1 MFISGIH
8 RNFSGQGRRKEFRYK
23 NHPSTLLKSIL
34 NFVLYFPELV
44 RFRRLNSRVNWE
56 QDDFGV
62 RKTILCYE
70 ALHLSL
76 VFTMELLIRLI
87 SELLFG
93 KKRDSIHRRLTD
105 VHRISGSDGMM
116 DAIVVILILL
126 GC

>member
-1 MFISGIH
+1 M
-8 RNFSGQGRRKEFRYK
+8 
-23 NHPSTLLKSIL
+23 
-34 NFVLYFPELV
+34 
-44 RFRRLNSRVNWE
+44 
-56 QDDFGV
+56 
-62 RKTILCYE
+62 
-70 ALHLSL
+70 HLSL

-116 DAIVVILILL
+116 DAMVVVLILL